1 MTCIALLTRF
11 SSPPRAPCVLWVIL
25 YPPLP
30 GKIYLTLAHPP
41 APPTQHANAKN
52 KTQVDITLGILIASL
67 TFFRFENG
75 WRASLNGANAS
86 MHHLHHHH
94 TPGSAKGAY
103 GPRAE
108 KKNAPWVV

>member
-1 MTCIALLTRF
+1 MT
-11 SSPPRAPCVLWVIL
+11 SSSLIRPPPRARTKTSNL
-25 YPPLP
+25 
-30 GKIYLTLAHPP
+30 
-41 APPTQHANAKN
+41 HAC
-52 KTQVDITLGILIASL
+52 TQVDITLGILIASL

-86 MHHLHHHH
+86 MHHHHMHH
-94 TPGSAKGAY
+94 TAGVAKAAY

>member
-1 MTCIALLTRF
+1 M
-11 SSPPRAPCVLWVIL
+11 
-25 YPPLP
+25 
-30 GKIYLTLAHPP
+30 
-41 APPTQHANAKN
+41 
-52 KTQVDITLGILIASL
+52 DITLGILIASL

-86 MHHLHHHH
+86 MHHHHMHH
-94 TPGSAKGAY
+94 TAGVAKAAY